1 MIDAPTH
8 YARPAREGFFVHSGP
23 LQLMKEYV
31 LFSGHQ
37 PNLAHSSLIR
47 SPAKKRNVNNKPKST
62 QAKSKGGPSSP
73 DPKEPRTSLSASLLA
88 QIRAREGLR
97 DPSSQEDAQ
106 DGPISVNQNSDTVG
120 GNDGDGDKDGG
131 SLVSIM
137 RRHVTNEALALWQ
150 SLFQRDLEKQP
161 PVDRVMFRTA
171 SRHDKVCLMTIPPFQ
186 GS

>member
-31 LFSGHQ
+31 LFSDHQ
-37 PNLAHSSLIR
+37 PNLAHNSLIR

-62 QAKSKGGPSSP
+62 QAKNKGAPSSP

-88 QIRAREGLR
+88 RIHAREGLR
-97 DPSSQEDAQ
+97 DPLSQEDGQ
-106 DGPISVNQNSDTVG
+106 DRSISVNQNSNTIG

-137 RRHVTNEALALWQ
+137 RRHVAKR
-150 SLFQRDLEKQP
+150 SLSLMAVSFPTGIGK
-161 PVDRVMFRTA
+161 TA
-171 SRHDKVCLMTIPPFQ
+171 SC
-186 GS
+186 